1 MGSWAWRL
9 TDTQAAQRP
18 EQGVCVGV
26 ALQTSL
32 DPLQFLSEGRM
43 GGAAPHREYKF
54 PRAQGWMPAPG
65 WGWGDGQG
73 GWGSNL
79 VPSQF
84 TRTSCCP
91 CGPGVGLNGS
101 HQHQVSDGF
110 QALPR
115 GWPLAPLEQKGQGW
129 GAREFF
135 CPPPPAALKPSPSP
149 GPSAAGP
156 RTVGVRGASTHCCSP
171 LRNGEE

>member
-18 EQGVCVGV
+18 ERVCVGG
-26 ALQTSL
+26 LPSR
-32 DPLQFLSEGRM
+32 PLLIPSSSFLRAGWGRQHLT
-43 GGAAPHREYKF
+43 GNTNSPG
-54 PRAQGWMPAPG
+54 PRDGCQLPG

-84 TRTSCCP
+84 THTSCCP
-91 CGPGVGLNGS
+91 CGPRVGLNGS

-115 GWPLAPLEQKGQGW
+115 GWPLALLEEKGQGW
-129 GAREFF
+129 GARES
-135 CPPPPAALKPSPSP
+135 PPPGSCQTQSFPRTLSCWSP
-149 GPSAAGP
+149 GGGSEGSLHTLLLSS
-156 RTVGVRGASTHCCSP
+156 RKW
-171 LRNGEE
+171 